1 MLQYLIILLDDTST
15 SYCHYPSTNS
25 GQARRTERR
34 LISLEDLHA
43 GIFFGMKENLMI
55 QFVYPDY
62 ELPQEYKD
70 VIETIDHSKIR
81 TSPNP
86 SEGGETS
93 DADVV
98 VFNDWQEMVGYSFDA
113 KKAYVLRISKA
124 DLFAQRALVKS
135 VLGKVARL
143 NVVITDVE
151 KFTDADFETYKTC
164 LAEWANE
171 LERLYAAGG
180 SPQFNLLTD
189 RMMLDKMNNCGA
201 GDTNITL
208 APDGRFYICP
218 AFYLDAPIDGTEKSL
233 GDVCSKGFSVGS
245 LAEGLDIKNPQLY
258 KLTHAPLCR
267 NCDAYQCKRCVWLNR
282 KTTLEV
288 NTPSHEQCVVAH
300 LERNASRNLLAA
312 IRKHGEFLAGNEIKE
327 ITYLDPFD
335 VRKEW

>member
-15 SYCHYPSTNS
+15 SYCHYSNP
-25 GQARRTERR
+25 RTERR
-34 LISLEDLHA
+34 LISLEDLRA
-43 GIFFGMKENLMI
+43 GILFGMKENLMI

-70 VIETIDHSKIR
+70 VIETIDHSKILPKISR
-81 TSPNP
+81 
-86 SEGGETS
+86 E
-93 DADVV
+93 ADVV
-98 VFNDWQEMVGYSFDA
+98 IFNNWQEVVGYTFDS
-113 KKAYVLRISKA
+113 KKAYVLRICKA

-143 NVVITDVE
+143 NVAITDVE
-151 KFTDADFETYKTC
+151 SFTDADFETYKTC
-164 LAEWANE
+164 LAEWADE
-171 LERLYAAGG
+171 LEHLYATGG

-218 AFYLDAPIDGTEKSL
+218 AFYLNAPIDGTEKSL

-258 KLTHAPLCR
+258 KLSHAPLCR

-300 LERNASRNLLAA
+300 LERNASRKLLAT
-312 IRKHGEFLAGNEIKE
+312 IRQHGTFLEGNEIKE

>member
-15 SYCHYPSTNS
+15 SYCHYTNP
-25 GQARRTERR
+25 RTERH
-34 LISLEDLHA
+34 LISLDDLRA
-43 GIFFGMKENLMI
+43 GILFGMKENLMI

-70 VIETIDHSKIR
+70 VVETIDHSKICH
-81 TSPNP
+81 PNAK
-86 SEGGETS
+86 
-93 DADVV
+93 DADVI

-124 DLFAQRALVKS
+124 DLFAQLELVKS

-151 KFTDADFETYKTC
+151 TFTDADFETYKTC
-164 LAEWANE
+164 LAEWADE

-233 GDVCSKGFSVGS
+233 GDVCNKGFSVGS

-258 KLTHAPLCR
+258 KLSHAPLCR

-300 LERNASRNLLAA
+300 LERNASSNLLTA

>member
-15 SYCHYPSTNS
+15 SYCHYSTSTSS
-25 GQARRTERR
+25 GQAHRTERR
-34 LISLEDLHA
+34 LISLKDLRA
-43 GIFFGMKENLMI
+43 GILFGMKENLMI

-70 VIETIDHSKIR
+70 VIETIDHSKILPKISR
-81 TSPNP
+81 
-86 SEGGETS
+86 E
-93 DADVV
+93 ADVV
-98 VFNDWQEMVGYSFDA
+98 AFNDWQETVGCAFDA

-151 KFTDADFETYKTC
+151 SFTDTDFETYKTC
-164 LAEWANE
+164 LAEWADE

-208 APDGRFYICP
+208 APDGCFYICP

-233 GDVCSKGFSVGS
+233 GDVCCKGFSVGS

-258 KLTHAPLCR
+258 KLSHAPLCR